1 MSFEWH
7 STERDENVNWR
18 HCYDNG
24 TFPTYF
30 SVIEKGNS
38 WPLLFTSF
46 HNSKIKEMSQRN
58 LLTSGFEL

>member
-46 HNSKIKEMSQRN
+46 HNSKIKDMSQ
-58 LLTSGFEL
+58 